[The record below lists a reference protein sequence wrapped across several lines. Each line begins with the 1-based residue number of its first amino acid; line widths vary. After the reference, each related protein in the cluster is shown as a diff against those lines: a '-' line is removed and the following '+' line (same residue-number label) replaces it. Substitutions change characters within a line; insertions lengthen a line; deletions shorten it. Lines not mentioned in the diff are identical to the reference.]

1 MKLYYARGACSLSNR
16 IALHEAGIAFAEER
30 VDLGSRMTESGRDF
44 RELNP
49 KGYVPLLV
57 LDDGAAVT
65 ENVAVLSLIAERAPN
80 LLPDGDLGRVRLLE
94 ALSFIS
100 SELHVAFKPLFHD
113 SGEPEREIARSR
125 LADLLNV
132 LTGDMADDYLLGG
145 HFTVADAYLFVIL
158 LWARKFEVVVT
169 PGLAG
174 YFRRIEARPR
184 VRTRPTACSRRPHD
198 DGAAPRSA
206 TWARNSSACNAGAQ
220 LRARLS
226 PALQPKA
233 LLCSAPKTVSLSASS
248 VLIGST
254 ISSMTCD
261 RDFAITE
268 ASASSAASR
277 QPRPGPDHG
286 VAFGP
291 WSCGGASPSRVP
303 LHTQSVATPMGP
315 IP

>member
-132 LTGDMADDYLLGG
+132 LTGDMTDDYLLGG

-169 PGLAG
+169 SGLAG
-174 YFRRIEARPR
+174 YFGRIEARPR
-184 VRTRPTACSRRPHD
+184 VRQSLREEGLLPRGADAP
-198 DGAAPRSA
+198 DG
-206 TWARNSSACNAGAQ
+206 
-220 LRARLS
+220 
-226 PALQPKA
+226 LQP
-233 LLCSAPKTVSLSASS
+233 
-248 VLIGST
+248 
-254 ISSMTCD
+254 
-261 RDFAITE
+261 
-268 ASASSAASR
+268 AA
-277 QPRPGPDHG
+277 
-286 VAFGP
+286 A
-291 WSCGGASPSRVP
+291 
-303 LHTQSVATPMGP
+303 
-315 IP
+315 